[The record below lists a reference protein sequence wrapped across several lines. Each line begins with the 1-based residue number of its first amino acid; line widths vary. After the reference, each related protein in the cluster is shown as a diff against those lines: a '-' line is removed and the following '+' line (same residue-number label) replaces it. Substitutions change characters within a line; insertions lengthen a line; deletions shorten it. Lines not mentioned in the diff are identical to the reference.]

1 MGAGNHTETRERVI
15 LLKNYRWLV
24 VVIVVLAL
32 VSAVILLARPG
43 EKSATSGTEN
53 RVVVIY
59 LQGSIEDES
68 GGMSLSG
75 GRITPRYVEEQLQ
88 KAEED
93 GKIKAAVLRVNSPG
107 GSVAASQ
114 QIAAHIE
121 AFSKPLVISMGDM
134 AASGG
139 YYISAP
145 AEGIVAQRG
154 TLTGSIG
161 VLSQVMD
168 MGGLYEK
175 MGIKVETIKSGR
187 YKDMLSRELTAEERE
202 LMQALSDDIYDQFI
216 SDVAAGREMDQEKV
230 RELAT
235 GQVYTG
241 TQALELGL
249 VDRLGGIDEA
259 VKWAGELA
267 GVEDPEK
274 FEFPPPSF
282 LEQVS
287 GLGVKAAILAERAT
301 TPPEI
306 QILNYLQQQM
316 QSLPRI
322 ALE

>member
-1 MGAGNHTETRERVI
+1 MMR
-15 LLKNYRWLV
+15 NYRWLV

-43 EKSATSGTEN
+43 EKSASNGTGD

-59 LQGSIEDES
+59 LLGAIEEES

-75 GRITPRYVEEQLQ
+75 GGITPRYVEKQLEQ
-88 KAEED
+88 AEED

-114 QIAAHIE
+114 QIAAYIE

-145 AEGIVAQRG
+145 AEGIVAQPG

-161 VLSQVMD
+161 VISQVMD

-187 YKDMLSRELTAEERE
+187 YKDMLSSELTGEERE
-202 LMQALSDDIYDQFI
+202 LMQALSDDIYDQFV
-216 SDVAAGREMDQEKV
+216 SDVAAGREMDEKKV

-235 GQVYTG
+235 GQLFTG
-241 TQALELGL
+241 TQALKLGL

-316 QSLPRI
+316 QSLPRV